1 MWITVEKTL
10 KSGDY
15 LLGISKLKIKGSL
28 VSNVFPHRST
38 QVINTSKSKIIGFTS
53 KNFCNYKVVILLT
66 HFLTLVTTTN
76 FKYKYHSLNELFTP
90 QIEVAL

>member
-1 MWITVEKTL
+1 MEKTL

-15 LLGISKLKIKGSL
+15 LLGISKLKIKGFL
-28 VSNVFPHRST
+28 ISNVFPHCST
-38 QVINTSKSKIIGFTS
+38 QVFNTLKSKIIGLSS

-66 HFLTLVTTTN
+66 HFLTSVTTTN
-76 FKYKYHSLNELFTP
+76 FKYKYLSLNELFTP

>member
-10 KSGDY
+10 KTGDY

-38 QVINTSKSKIIGFTS
+38 QVFNTSKSKIIGFTS

-66 HFLTLVTTTN
+66 HFLTSVTTTN